1 MMKLG
6 GAGNIADSTSP
17 PQIDTRHRAVET
29 TIARI
34 GVVVT
39 IVAVAAGVTTSA
51 KISNV
56 PTAGTA
62 IVITPA
68 STAMNSTFI
77 SPIVKRTEQQGAVR
91 DGKHGQ
97 QHHIEYRESDDL
109 TWGDREDG
117 SEQDRLE
124 LL

>member
-77 SPIVKRTEQQGAVR
+77 SPIGTPFAWATC
-91 DGKHGQ
+91 
-97 QHHIEYRESDDL
+97 SS
-109 TWGDREDG
+109 
-117 SEQDRLE
+117 SELNSRGRYVTASTVSSTTSNTANPMI
-124 LL
+124 

>member
-1 MMKLG
+1 M
-6 GAGNIADSTSP
+6 
-17 PQIDTRHRAVET
+17 ET

-77 SPIVKRTEQQGAVR
+77 SPIGTPFAWATC
-91 DGKHGQ
+91 
-97 QHHIEYRESDDL
+97 SS
-109 TWGDREDG
+109 
-117 SEQDRLE
+117 SELNSRGGT
-124 LL
+124 